1 MSNSNQHVQELSKF
15 EPWFQIHHFAMAN
28 SANSKETRKRKIEE
42 EMRNFNEKWT
52 SEYFFIKN
60 ADSRPLCLI
69 CEQTVSVNKEYNI
82 KRHYDSKHANSV
94 YRKLKG
100 RNIELKVEQLKEQLK
115 SQRLMFQKMHTDN
128 EKIVRCSFLI
138 AQRIAQTMKPY
149 SEGDFVKKCLT
160 EVEEEF
166 VVKWYRS
173 LRK

>member
-1 MSNSNQHVQELSKF
+1 
-15 EPWFQIHHFAMAN
+15 
-28 SANSKETRKRKIEE
+28 
-42 EMRNFNEKWT
+42 MRNFNEKWT

-82 KRHYDSKHANSV
+82 KQHYDSKHANSV
-94 YRKLKG
+94 YGKLKG

-128 EKIVRCSFLI
+128 EKIVRCSFLT

-149 SEGDFVKKCLT
+149 SEGDFEKKCLT
-160 EVEEEF
+160 EVEEELCPKMVQEF
-166 VVKWYRS
+166 EKIR
-173 LRK
+173 

>member
-1 MSNSNQHVQELSKF
+1 M
-15 EPWFQIHHFAMAN
+15 
-28 SANSKETRKRKIEE
+28 ANSKETRKRKIEE
-42 EMRNFNEKWT
+42 DMRNFNEKWT
-52 SEYFFIKN
+52 SEYFFIEN

-82 KRHYDSKHANSV
+82 KRHYDSKHANGV

-128 EKIVRCSFLI
+128 EKTVWCSFLI

-160 EVEEEF
+160 KVVEELCPKMVQEF
-166 VVKWYRS
+166 EKIR
-173 LRK
+173 